1 MAKNLV
7 LEDIVKIYG
16 KLYAVKNMNLEIKEG
31 EFLTLLGP
39 SGCGK
44 TTTLR
49 MVAGFEEPD
58 SGKLIYNGKVI
69 DDLIPQRRNFGIVFQ
84 SYALFPHM
92 KVRENVAFGL
102 KMHKYP
108 KNRIEGRVD
117 ELLNIVGLIEH
128 KEKYPP
134 RALRWHAAA
143 GGPGQGPGAHSPE
156 VLLLDEPLSAL
167 DAKSRVKLRGEI
179 KQLQS
184 DLGITTIYVTH
195 DQEEALS
202 ISDRVVVMKQGLI
215 EQVDIPINIYKKPVS
230 QYVADFVGTS
240 NFFEGK
246 LKDGFIDGKS
256 FKIKVKESEKI
267 SSGAV
272 TGAIRP
278 EKIEVVMGHAAKK
291 MVKENLLQ
299 GKLLVVVFLGL
310 MVRLVVKVGEMDIIV
325 DFLEKQFEDMGIN
338 RGDIIDLYF
347 PPDGFTVYRNE

>member
-1 MAKNLV
+1 MAKNLI

-16 KLYAVKNMNLEIKEG
+16 KLYAVKSMNLEIKEG

-49 MVAGFEEPD
+49 MVAGFEGPT
-58 SGKLIYNGKVI
+58 SGKLIYDDRIIN
-69 DDLIPQRRNFGIVFQ
+69 DLIPQRRNFGIVFQ

-92 KVRENVAFGL
+92 RVKENIAFGL

-108 KNRIEGRVD
+108 KNRIENRVD

-134 RALRWHAAA
+134 QLSGGMQQRVALARALA
-143 GGPGQGPGAHSPE
+143 PSPE
-156 VLLLDEPLSAL
+156 LLLLDEPLSAL
-167 DAKSRVKLRGEI
+167 DAKIRVKLRGEI
-179 KQLQS
+179 KQLQT

-202 ISDRVVVMKQGLI
+202 ISDRVVIMKHGLI

-230 QYVADFVGTS
+230 KYVADFVGTS
-240 NFFEGK
+240 NFFEGS
-246 LKDGFIDGKS
+246 LKDGVIEGRN
-256 FKIKVKESEKI
+256 FKIKVQESKEFSA
-267 SSGAV
+267 GMV

-278 EKIEVVMGHAAKK
+278 EKIEIVKGEPAKK
-291 MVKENLLQ
+291 LVKENLLQ
-299 GKLLVVVFLGL
+299 GKLMVVVFLGL
-310 MVRLVVKVGEMDIIV
+310 MVRLVVKVGEMDIVV
-325 DFLEKQFEDMGIN
+325 DFLEKSFEDMGVN
-338 RGDIIDLYF
+338 RGDTMDLYF
-347 PPDGFTVYRNE
+347 PPDGFTLYRNE

>member
-1 MAKNLV
+1 MAKNLI
-7 LEDIVKIYG
+7 LEDIAKRYG
-16 KLYAVKNMNLEIKEG
+16 KLYAVKSMNLEIKEG

-69 DDLIPQRRNFGIVFQ
+69 NDLTPQRRNFGIVFQ

-92 KVRENVAFGL
+92 KVKENVAFGL

-108 KNRIEGRVD
+108 KNKIEGRVD
-117 ELLNIVGLIEH
+117 EFLNIVGLIEH

-134 RALRWHAAA
+134 QLSGGMQQRVALARALT
-143 GGPGQGPGAHSPE
+143 PSPE

-167 DAKSRVKLRGEI
+167 DAKIRVKLRGEI

-202 ISDRVVVMKQGLI
+202 ISDRVVIMKQGLI

-230 QYVADFVGTS
+230 KYVADFVGTS
-240 NFFEGK
+240 NFFEGS
-246 LKDGFIDGKS
+246 LKDGFIEGRN
-256 FKIKVKESEKI
+256 FKIKVPETNKL

-272 TGAIRP
+272 SGAIRP
-278 EKIEVVMGHAAKK
+278 EKVEVVMGPPAKK

-299 GKLLVVVFLGL
+299 GKLMVVVFLGL

-325 DFLEKQFEDMGIN
+325 DFLEKRFEDMGIN
-338 RGDIIDLYF
+338 RGEAIDLYF
-347 PPDGFTVYRNE
+347 PPDGFTLYKNE